1 MPSPDKLTE
10 ALGDLSR
17 LLLSEETLE
26 STLQRIIAFTAEAIP
41 GCDWA
46 GITQIRDGKPATSQW
61 TDDVVKEVDGH
72 QYETGQGPCL
82 ASIETRQMQ
91 SVDSLGQE
99 ERWPLFRDRAVGT
112 VHSVLALP
120 LLVDHSIGSLN
131 LYSAKPHAFTDVDR
145 SFLALLAAQAAVA
158 VANAVTFYDR
168 VELAEQLRT
177 ALDSRGVIDQAKG
190 ILMDRHR
197 IDADQAFEMLRR
209 ASQDLNRKLRDV
221 AQALVDSVSQRPEKG
236 LRP

>member
-17 LLLSEETLE
+17 LLLSEETLQ
-26 STLQRIIAFTAEAIP
+26 STLQRIIAFAAEAIP

-46 GITQIRDGKPATSQW
+46 GITEIRDGKPATSQW
-61 TDDVVKEVDGH
+61 TDDVVKEVDKY
-72 QYETGQGPCL
+72 QYDTGQGPCL
-82 ASIETRQMQ
+82 ASIDTKKMQ
-91 SVDSLGQE
+91 CVDSLSQD
-99 ERWPLFRDRAVGT
+99 ERWPLFREKAAGA
-112 VHSVLALP
+112 VHSILALP
-120 LLVDHSIGSLN
+120 LLVDHSIGSIN
-131 LYSAKPHAFTDVDR
+131 LYSARPHAFTDVDR

-168 VELAEQLRT
+168 VELAEQLRM

-197 IDADQAFEMLRR
+197 VNADQAFEMLRR
-209 ASQDLNRKLRDV
+209 TSQDLNRKVRDV
-221 AQALVDSVSQRPEKG
+221 AQALVDSVSPGPEKV
-236 LRP
+236 P